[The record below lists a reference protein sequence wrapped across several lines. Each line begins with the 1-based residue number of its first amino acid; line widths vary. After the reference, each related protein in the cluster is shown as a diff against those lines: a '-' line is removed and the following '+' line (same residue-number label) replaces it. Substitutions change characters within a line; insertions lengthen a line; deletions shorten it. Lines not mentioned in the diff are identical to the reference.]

1 MCSKHKE
8 QYKEF
13 LFKILFLSPAMC
25 EERKSLPYLPPQNRI
40 ETEKGCFR
48 GVKKIECENS
58 SGQLK
63 ELLRTFSGD
72 QEKIM

>member
-1 MCSKHKE
+1 
-8 QYKEF
+8 
-13 LFKILFLSPAMC
+13 MC

-40 ETEKGCFR
+40 ETEKGYFK
-48 GVKKIECENS
+48 GVEEIECGNS

-63 ELLRTFSGD
+63 ELLWIFSGD

>member
-1 MCSKHKE
+1 MCPKHKE

-13 LFKILFLSPAMC
+13 IFKVLFLSPAVYK
-25 EERKSLPYLPPQNRI
+25 ERKSLPYLPPQNRI
-40 ETEKGCFR
+40 ETEKGYFK
-48 GVKKIECENS
+48 GVEEIECGNS

-63 ELLRTFSGD
+63 ELLWIFSGD

>member
-1 MCSKHKE
+1 
-8 QYKEF
+8 
-13 LFKILFLSPAMC
+13 MC